1 MSEEARENTMFLRQ
15 TVDYAAEHLEESLRK
30 FWLRGGG
37 LLTGLM
43 NNCEV
48 LKAFL

>member
-1 MSEEARENTMFLRQ
+1 MFLRR
-15 TVDYAAEHLEESLRK
+15 TVDYTAEHLEESLRK
-30 FWLRGGG
+30 FWLTEDG

-48 LKAFL
+48 LKAFLW